1 MTKAEYRKCL
11 KQLHM
16 EWRENMLTDEEY
28 VEHIILL
35 KTLLRKT
42 QKLTSA
48 IHEEKQRKIKTQRNP
63 KTAIRRFFKL

>member
-1 MTKAEYRKCL
+1 
-11 KQLHM
+11 
-16 EWRENMLTDEEY
+16 MLTDEEY